1 MKSKVFILTFLM
13 SILCL
18 NGWGM
23 EQQLGKKLVYSIST
37 DGFVNVR
44 KSPNVS
50 SKIVGVLATNRKG
63 AVLISNKGTW
73 WKVRIDNVVGYVNSK
88 YVKLSSTP
96 VKISGLPTVYY
107 VVVATCNSMSEVK
120 QFFYNCSDA
129 LDGSPVYKDIE
140 GGKEVYKVCVACHS
154 TLSDAKETVNLTN
167 NLFGDGFAKIWTTQG
182 LAECVYL
189 PMTPAGEMAI
199 PLTPSK

>member
-1 MKSKVFILTFLM
+1 MKSKVLILTFLM

-44 KSPNVS
+44 KSPNIS

-63 AVLISNKGTW
+63 AVLMSNKGTW

-88 YVKLSSTP
+88 YVKLSSTLAM
-96 VKISGLPTVYY
+96 GNT
-107 VVVATCNSMSEVK
+107 
-120 QFFYNCSDA
+120 FFTFFTSWLYC
-129 LDGSPVYKDIE
+129 
-140 GGKEVYKVCVACHS
+140 CCCF
-154 TLSDAKETVNLTN
+154 LSLNVIC
-167 NLFGDGFAKIWTTQG
+167 G
-182 LAECVYL
+182 
-189 PMTPAGEMAI
+189 
-199 PLTPSK
+199 